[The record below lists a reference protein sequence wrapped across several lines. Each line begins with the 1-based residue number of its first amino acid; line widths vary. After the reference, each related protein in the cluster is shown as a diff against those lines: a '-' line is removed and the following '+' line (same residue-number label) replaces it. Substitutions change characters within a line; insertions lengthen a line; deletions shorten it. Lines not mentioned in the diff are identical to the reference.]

1 MADPI
6 SATDPA
12 TARPLLVCF
21 SHLRWNFVFQRPQ
34 HLLKRAARS
43 YRVVFIEEPVFGD
56 GPPRIE
62 RRLSREGVEVAVP
75 SLPHGLAGEEAL
87 EENRRLVRSLLG
99 SLGQTPNVAWYY
111 TPMAMKLTREMAFP
125 LVVYDCMDEL
135 AQFKGAS
142 PEIAVLERELLHRAD
157 LVFTGGTS
165 LFEAKRRR
173 HPAVHCFPSSVDI
186 AHFKPARDRSGEP
199 PGDLAAVPSPRI
211 GYFGVIDERIDLP
224 LIADVAAK
232 RPDWQLVMIGPT
244 AKIDVADLPRAAN
257 IHWLGMKS
265 YDELPAYLG
274 GLDVGWMPFA
284 INDATRFISPTKTP
298 EFLAAGVPVVATP
311 VADVVR
317 SWGSDGLVSIAGD
330 PGATVS
336 AVETAL
342 SQGLDTD
349 WLARVDAAL
358 ARSSWDETWR
368 RMQALIDATELAKV
382 EQEAS
387 RPAAASG

>member
-1 MADPI
+1 MAEPLP
-6 SATDPA
+6 STDEMP
-12 TARPLLVCF
+12 ARPLLVCF

-43 YRVVFIEEPVFGD
+43 YRVLFIEEPVLGD
-56 GPPRIE
+56 GPSRVDC
-62 RRLSREGVEVAVP
+62 RMSREGVEVVVP
-75 SLPHGLAGEEAL
+75 TLPHGLSSEEAL
-87 EENRRLVRSLLG
+87 DENRRLVRSLLA

-111 TPMAMKLTREMAFP
+111 TPMAMKLTREMSFP

-157 LVFTGGTS
+157 LVFTGGVS

-186 AHFKPARDRSGEP
+186 AHFKPARAHAGELP
-199 PGDLAAVPSPRI
+199 QDIAAIPGPRI

-224 LIADVAAK
+224 LIAVVASG
-232 RPDWQLVMIGPT
+232 RPDWQIVMIGPT
-244 AKIDVADLPRAAN
+244 AKIEEADLPRAAN
-257 IHWLGMKS
+257 IHWLGMKA
-265 YDELPAYLG
+265 YDQLPAYLA

-317 SWGSDGLVSIAGD
+317 SWGSEGLVSIAAD
-330 PGATVS
+330 ADATLS

-342 SQGLDTD
+342 AQGQDEA

-368 RMQALIDATELAKV
+368 RMHALIEAAEVAKV
-382 EQEAS
+382 EQAAI
-387 RPAAASG
+387 RPAAAAG